1 MNVRAKNMRLLITLL
16 ASALLISCDSARED
30 ASETSNTSNSSQREP
45 TADEV
50 IDELITKGLLRVDI
64 NFHQVRSSPEFKD
77 DEYVHWS
84 DSEIACT
91 LDLHNFSTMDL
102 RLPVEL
108 FSHYDYIDIDRVSDG
123 EGVASLSAT
132 FPAGST
138 PSEHFELPADTTKTF
153 GVQYTAFECFFAAQ
167 AGDGG
172 VRYESP
178 GDFVIYHRRFP
189 SDRLRFS
196 VDVDGLV
203 RPIFDLK
210 IQDGVESTKPEQ
222 GVAPQSATR
231 SESDSEGG
239 DKPQPESEA
248 RSR

>member
-1 MNVRAKNMRLLITLL
+1 MRLLITLL
-16 ASALLISCDSARED
+16 ASVLLSSCDSGRED
-30 ASETSNTSNSSQREP
+30 ATEASTASHLEP
-45 TADEV
+45 TTDEV
-50 IDELITKGLLRVDI
+50 IDELIAKDLLRVDI
-64 NFHQVRSSPEFKD
+64 NFIQVRSSPEFKD
-77 DEYVHWS
+77 EEYIHWS

-108 FSHYDYIDIDRVSDG
+108 FTHYDYIDIDRVSDG

-138 PSEHFELPADTTKTF
+138 PSDYFDLPADTSKTF
-153 GVQYTAFECFFAAQ
+153 GVQYTAFWCFI
-167 AGDGG
+167 AGQTSDGA

-189 SDRLRFS
+189 KDRLKFS
-196 VDVDGLV
+196 VSSDGIV

-210 IQDGVESTKPEQ
+210 IQDGIEPTKPEQ

-231 SESDSEGG
+231 SELDSEGG
-239 DKPQPESEA
+239 DKPHPESKE
-248 RSR
+248 RSQ